1 MKSSK
6 FYTIRVDET
15 LIGGIF
21 LDYTTIG
28 AHIRKYRVK
37 RNLKQ
42 DEFAE
47 IVGLSPNYYG
57 AIERGEKIPSLETFI
72 AILNA
77 LDVTADPVLED
88 VLSTGYTIKNSALD
102 ERMND
107 LPEAERA
114 RIHAVIETLLQ
125 YARKF

>member
-1 MKSSK
+1 M
-6 FYTIRVDET
+6 
-15 LIGGIF
+15 
-21 LDYTTIG
+21 DYTTIG

-107 LPEAERA
+107 LPDAERA

-125 YARKF
+125 HARKF